1 MDTQNPIEE
10 GILKLVEKGYSAND
24 VYNIMT
30 QIGWIPEEVQLSMN
44 QIYERRAKENEDIA
58 RQRQEAID
66 KINASY
72 EDLKK
77 KAEPQ
82 QSDSFFGTFPGEP
95 SVELDALDELD
106 SQVLSNVA
114 KSNMLGNINNGASAL
129 MKSIEELNELKS
141 SIDDPSIPSEQR
153 RSAEKRIQSLENSIQ
168 AKYDNMRSDF
178 SNASAMGVDLNW
190 NLSLDLDQEKVDT
203 NPYRDLIVETHMAER
218 KESDAIR
225 DLGSSAASAYKE
237 FMGVDFPEIESIGD
251 LNDQLITMSFNR
263 GLDRARIEDESYGD
277 PYEDYNIEDYENSLE
292 DQSMIGSMG
301 RQFGSMLGGIFSGNA
316 QFLLDLGEYIN
327 ENRHLKY
334 ISPNLAN
341 LGMLQQLS
349 EGINRTTGFDTK
361 AELLDYKRRLRAED
375 AARSRARDKELWE
388 NPVFWGKG
396 MTERDEIILEQLNSG
411 AISTT
416 DAIELFAT
424 NLYQGI
430 ENTLPSAVYYGGLS
444 MMGPG
449 GIGAVVGSA
458 GSAKYGDLNLDRPD
472 LSFGEKVVISGV
484 VGGVEGVVNRFFRG
498 AEKMVLSP
506 AMRTIAPA
514 AIREMGKKAV
524 RQGAASRFFQNNALG
539 SILGEGAEEGIAYL
553 AELGITNAVDAAA
566 GRETERFSMYE
577 LLDQVQAGMLG
588 GGVFAGAGSLVKSV
602 ANRGHYET
610 RNRKLYLQKASS
622 ELRQKINSMPY
633 GAERQE
639 LRRQL
644 YNLNQE
650 YRDLSAQEVLTYGKF
665 SAQDR
670 SKIAKLNREIAFVED
685 MIKYKRDAAGI
696 RLNKDQLD
704 ALETRLSE
712 AMDLKKSIES
722 KYDSVDKTASEFS
735 KEEKTTAEDVN
746 GNEVE
751 TKSKRK
757 PKAESQK
764 KKQEAKQPAENDAES
779 KKAAVAAEFDETK
792 AEEAPA
798 EEAPAT
804 EETLTEETATEEAPA
819 TEQMPAAET
828 VDVSGE
834 AYEVS
839 RDPETGEVTGVVK
852 KSTGRKAK
860 AGSKNYNAAVEAS
873 SPKQQTEAQPAETEA
888 PVEAQPAPQ
897 ERTEADVISEGIDI
911 DTKKGLDLADRDT
924 VGEGEGKFSIDAA
937 SALGRLVKSFDL
949 MLEKT
954 GTKVIGL
961 SRAKFDELAQMRNP
975 EAFIAIKNQGDEIGG
990 FYDVVGNRIILPTD
1004 SRASDIQEEFA
1015 HAMFL
1020 PIINGRAN
1028 PEVQTKL
1035 YNELM
1040 DTIEDVR
1047 KSNPESKFVKDMDD
1061 RKKSYEAIKDEL
1073 KRREEMIM
1081 GYLLGYKNHRKELQ
1095 PKSGRIRQIIN
1106 SAFKALGQRGPL
1118 VLKTDSDLNALAEAM
1133 VAASEGR
1140 TVDVEATQE
1149 QVQEAQQ
1156 RARTPFSP
1164 DDLKQRKGESD
1175 AEYAQRLED
1184 MVTEVTGMKTGEQ
1197 VSREEGTQE
1206 GEVDQ
1211 EPSIDDLFSIRG
1223 RKNFDYL
1230 KDTEVFYTHYPTI
1243 GAEDIITVSSKY
1255 STPGF
1260 QKSVKVNDYFH
1271 FRNWYNKETGNQ
1283 RATRVTDMF
1292 YIDKNGVARN
1302 IKPPKPKVDRDGK
1315 AVYMQIPMSGHQRK
1329 VAKARQAESRQI
1341 ERLEKANE
1349 ISRQASA
1356 TWRRLPW
1363 HSMTNFDDFAP
1374 RLPER
1379 TKYRDLTS
1387 FDKIRYKEIQRENLM
1402 LAERLNMS
1410 REDFEN
1416 VAIEDG
1422 AVVRGETLGMR
1433 NLSKGVSP
1441 AAHPEIFQASNQ
1453 QLSEEANDGESIG
1466 DLFAIRKSR
1475 PAVEDGKT
1483 GHVMTDAQMKE
1494 GGFQEGDLSEVE
1506 DAVILR
1512 VFAYDRSLASMFKRV
1527 FSGIRAWSKPMPV
1540 RDIPGKSVLSTHV
1553 NSKMVEAEITVLT
1566 RAALK
1571 HLEETG
1577 NTKGKISVGIS
1588 PLSRKNVF
1596 RNPDVFKSI
1605 TDTIAFAVSKNPNKF
1620 RFDAARFLKKHYPK
1634 ISQAVENS
1642 RGAIS
1647 LSPESQEVI
1656 RSNKQDSKY
1665 ISDEVIIELLQFM
1678 GNNNELMNRAEGDTT
1693 FDLREKILDEKVV
1706 DLFFEAYKVKYPGSR
1721 IPKKQAKRK
1730 DDKVFRVAEFF
1741 NDPLFLKQKHGT
1753 LVGYKNFE
1761 YELVED
1767 PGGTRFR
1774 DKDGKSWKIKGLS
1787 SHMIKPGQAGQVGQ
1801 FRFALIADSESVG
1814 RGKILKEQPYIETI
1828 STEYES
1834 VSRSEMR
1841 SKGKA
1846 GYTIKQEYGPNQD
1859 VGDMTSI
1866 RPKMQK
1872 VETDQGTFEMSDLTG
1887 FQRWRNL
1894 WIRRLVDKYNDIFD
1908 IQKAIESQ
1916 AGRVSQSMDFKM
1928 KEELMYG
1935 KAAEELL
1942 KLDKKVDEIKKI
1954 MKKDGVS
1961 LSEINDYL
1969 YALHVPERNR
1979 VIKQRI
1985 EEENEERAKQKKKLK
2000 PVSEAGSGKTNQWAE
2015 ETLASFSGS
2024 KNAALEKI
2032 AKKVR
2037 DIQDNTR
2044 STMVGFG
2051 LESEE
2056 TIQAWNDMFDSYVP
2070 LAGIALDEESSATTS
2085 YPTGGAGLSVFGPMT
2100 KRAKGRKS
2108 AAENILA
2115 QVIAQN
2121 AATHVKSRTN
2131 EAVRSLYDLAEAN
2144 PNPRVWEVLD
2154 EANSIDPHVVSVRVD
2169 GEQKFIRFRDASN
2182 AEALRNMNLPETN
2195 LFLKILRA
2203 PSNWLRKSFTTLNPE
2218 FVVSNFA
2225 RDIQTA
2231 VFNAA
2236 AEADIE
2242 GGILN
2247 GEKVMGDIIKSVPST
2262 LKSLLRG
2269 QFGREQDAEMKRY
2282 YEDFKE
2288 DGAKTGWAY
2297 TKSLSDIA
2305 ADLESEV
2312 SETTGMQ
2319 KILGV
2324 GKNVVDFVEGLN
2336 EAFEDATRLAAY
2348 VAARKNGVSREKAA
2362 QLAKNI
2368 TVNFNKHGEW
2378 GQALNGVYLFF
2389 NASVQGTA
2397 RMFKTVGTLKPV
2409 TKPDGSSREWYE
2421 RANNAQKMAAGLTLF
2436 SAMVSMLN
2444 AALSDEDEDDVLFY
2458 DKIPDYVK
2466 ERNLIIMNPRDGK
2479 TYYKIPLPYGF
2490 NFFSNMGTVAADVS
2504 RGGMDADEGIYFL
2517 GQALVNAFSPISFGQ
2532 SESLGRSLAKGGI
2545 PTVAKPFFDA
2555 WGFNETY
2562 FGGPVA
2568 AEQLPF
2574 GTKRPESSMS
2584 FRSPESVKSWFA
2596 WMNEVTGGSDRVP
2609 GSVDIN
2615 PDRMWYVFEY
2625 FIGGAGNFV
2634 NRTGKTIR
2642 SVQGKFKDSDYDIAI
2657 NDIPFARIMYG
2668 EQSRYYDHGK
2678 YRDNETKVKQ
2688 LFLELKDT
2696 RDFNNPRYEGI
2707 VELNNLIKYS
2717 EKRLKALRDNRRKAR
2732 QIKDWTRRSIE
2743 VQKIMDEER
2752 IIIMNFNKR
2761 YNELRKD

>member
-1 MDTQNPIEE
+1 MGEENSLLEQQIRDLKQKGYPMRDIYDLLVHVGNEQSLVSQSMAETYEKIYEENIEE
-10 GILKLVEKGYSAND
+10 ERKRREEIKRQYEELSGLGY
-24 VYNIMT
+24 
-30 QIGWIPEEVQLSMN
+30 
-44 QIYERRAKENEDIA
+44 
-58 RQRQEAID
+58 
-66 KINASY
+66 
-72 EDLKK
+72 DLKK
-77 KAEPQ
+77 K
-82 QSDSFFGTFPGEP
+82 
-95 SVELDALDELD
+95 D
-106 SQVLSNVA
+106 SQSED
-114 KSNMLGNINNGASAL
+114 SAL
-129 MKSIEELNELKS
+129 ESFGEAEADPVSFSLRKADQDLIGTNYSLHTANELLNAIGTEDFKV
-141 SIDDPSIPSEQR
+141 
-153 RSAEKRIQSLENSIQ
+153 
-168 AKYDNMRSDF
+168 KYDNYIEAGGSIDGYDEDYVFDPFDKKDLTDKLTAKIKEDKRKISSTLGTFNNINRSLGIETNYETEDLEPYDLQNALKVSLERVKNDEQALNEMMPDFVNEEYERYQNDMKEIMDDVEGSGGLGYMMHGFGNIFMNSFLSQSQTQAKWFNDDDAVRQLRYHQDMMNRKHQMRGAEAKESWGF
-178 SNASAMGVDLNW
+178 SNQDAANASPTEASSLFFGKVANGGLNTDVFNDYMGTMLFTAADVVPQFIYWGAHSMHPLGLLSMGLQVGAMKNADL
-190 NLSLDLDQEKVDT
+190 
-203 NPYRDLIVETHMAER
+203 MAER
-218 KESDAIR
+218 
-225 DLGSSAASAYKE
+225 
-237 FMGVDFPEIESIGD
+237 PD
-251 LNDQLITMSFNR
+251 LNSFQR
-263 GLDRARIEDESYGD
+263 GA
-277 PYEDYNIEDYENSLE
+277 
-292 DQSMIGSMG
+292 
-301 RQFGSMLGGIFSGNA
+301 
-316 QFLLDLGEYIN
+316 
-327 ENRHLKY
+327 
-334 ISPNLAN
+334 
-341 LGMLQQLS
+341 LS
-349 EGINRTTGFDTK
+349 
-361 AELLDYKRRLRAED
+361 
-375 AARSRARDKELWE
+375 
-388 NPVFWGKG
+388 
-396 MTERDEIILEQLNSG
+396 
-411 AISTT
+411 
-416 DAIELFAT
+416 
-424 NLYQGI
+424 
-430 ENTLPSAVYYGGLS
+430 
-444 MMGPG
+444 
-449 GIGAVVGSA
+449 
-458 GSAKYGDLNLDRPD
+458 
-472 LSFGEKVVISGV
+472 VIAGV
-484 VGGVEGVVNRFFRG
+484 VESATAFVFRG
-498 AEKMVLSP
+498 AEK
-506 AMRTIAPA
+506 
-514 AIREMGKKAV
+514 
-524 RQGAASRFFQNNALG
+524 AL
-539 SILGEGAEEGIAYL
+539 
-553 AELGITNAVDAAA
+553 
-566 GRETERFSMYE
+566 
-577 LLDQVQAGMLG
+577 
-588 GGVFAGAGSLVKSV
+588 
-602 ANRGHYET
+602 
-610 RNRKLYLQKASS
+610 
-622 ELRQKINSMPY
+622 
-633 GAERQE
+633 
-639 LRRQL
+639 
-644 YNLNQE
+644 
-650 YRDLSAQEVLTYGKF
+650 
-665 SAQDR
+665 
-670 SKIAKLNREIAFVED
+670 
-685 MIKYKRDAAGI
+685 AAGI
-696 RLNKDQLD
+696 KAPGIKSGITKATKDFLKSGKAKSVFKDLGMNTLSEGFEEGFVSAMEWATLAAVDKASGRRVEDPDVTEMMDAFIMGAMGGNLATLSGNSVGKLMDVISHNNTEVQKKGILNAMADVRKRYEAAEFGSEEKIQLRKQLASLNGHLNEIMNEERITYNNFTPNDLKNVRSLHVEMRRLREMINSGRDMAGIQLNKEQIESLEQRLENVFAEKKRIEDKYASVDQ
-704 ALETRLSE
+704 AVSE
-712 AMDLKKSIES
+712 A
-722 KYDSVDKTASEFS
+722 SE
-735 KEEKTTAEDVN
+735 EEKTTVEDVD

-757 PKAESQK
+757 PKAEAQK

-779 KKAAVAAEFDETK
+779 KKAAVASEFDETK
-792 AEEAPA
+792 AEDTPA
-798 EEAPAT
+798 EEPTA
-804 EETLTEETATEEAPA
+804 TEETATEESLTEETPAPDQA
-819 TEQMPAAET
+819 PTAEE
-828 VDVSGE
+828 VDVNGE

-873 SPKQQTEAQPAETEA
+873 SPKQQPEAQQVEAEA
-888 PVEAQPAPQ
+888 PVETQPVSE
-897 ERTEADVISEGIDI
+897 ERTQADVIAEGIDI
-911 DTKKGLDLADRDT
+911 DTKKGLDLADRNN

-937 SALGRLVKSFDL
+937 SALGRLVKSFGS

-975 EAFIAIKNQGDEIGG
+975 EDFIAIKNKGKEIGG

-1004 SRASDIQEEFA
+1004 SKASDIQEEFA

-1040 DTIEDVR
+1040 DTIEDIR
-1047 KSNPESKFVKDMDD
+1047 KSNPNSKFVKDMDD
-1061 RKKSYEAIKDEL
+1061 RKESYDIFKDEL

-1106 SAFKALGQRGPL
+1106 SAFKALGQKGPL

-1140 TVDVEATQE
+1140 AVDVEATQE

-1156 RARTPFSP
+1156 RARTPFRP
-1164 DDLKQRKGESD
+1164 EDLKQRKGESD

-1197 VSREEGTQE
+1197 ISREEGAQE

-1211 EPSIDDLFSIRG
+1211 DPSIDDLFSIRG

-1374 RLPER
+1374 RLPEG
-1379 TKYRDLTS
+1379 KEYRDLTS
-1387 FDKIRYKEIQRENLM
+1387 YDKIRYREIQRENLM

-1416 VAIEDG
+1416 VAIADG

-1441 AAHPEIFQASNQ
+1441 VAHPEIFQASNQ

-1466 DLFAIRKSR
+1466 DLFAIKKSR
-1475 PAVEDGKT
+1475 PDVVDKKT
-1483 GHVMTDAQMKE
+1483 GHLMTDAQMKE

-1577 NTKGKISVGIS
+1577 NTKGKISIGVS
-1588 PLSRKNVF
+1588 PLSTKNVF

-1605 TDTIAFAVSKNPNKF
+1605 ADTIAFAVLKNPNKF
-1620 RFDAARFLKKHYPK
+1620 RFNAARFLSKNYSK

-1642 RGAIS
+1642 RGTTF
-1647 LSPESQEVI
+1647 LSPEAQEVI
-1656 RSNKQDSKY
+1656 RSNKKDSKY

-1693 FDLREKILDEKVV
+1693 FDLREKILDEKIV
-1706 DLFFEAYKVKYPGSR
+1706 DLFFEAYKVKYPGAR
-1721 IPKKQAKRK
+1721 IPKRDYKRK

-1753 LVGYKNFE
+1753 LIGYKNFE

-1767 PGGTRFR
+1767 PGGTKFR

-1787 SHMIKPGQAGQVGQ
+1787 SHMIKPGKTGQVGQ
-1801 FRFALIADSESVG
+1801 FRFALIADSEGIG

-1828 STEYES
+1828 STEYEG

-1841 SKGKA
+1841 EKGKA

-1859 VGDMTSI
+1859 VGDVMSI
-1866 RPKMQK
+1866 RPKMQN

-1954 MKKDGVS
+1954 MKADGVS

-2024 KNAALEKI
+2024 KKAALEKI

-2070 LAGIALDEESSATTS
+2070 LAGIAIDEESSATTS

-2144 PNPRVWEVLD
+2144 PNPKVWEVLD

-2247 GEKVMGDIIKSVPST
+2247 GEKVMGDIMKSVPST
-2262 LKSLLRG
+2262 LKALLRG
-2269 QFGREQDAEMKRY
+2269 QFGKEQDAEMKRY

-2319 KILGV
+2319 KVLGV

-2409 TKPDGSSREWYE
+2409 TRPDGSSREWYE

-2436 SAMVSMLN
+2436 SSMVAMLN

-2532 SESLGRSLAKGGI
+2532 SESFGRALAKGGI

-2584 FRSPESVKSWFA
+2584 FRSPEAVKNWFT
-2596 WMNEVTGGSDRVP
+2596 WLNEVTGGSDRVS
-2609 GSVDIN
+2609 GGVDIN

-2634 NRTGKTIR
+2634 SRTGKTIR
-2642 SVQGKFKDSDYDIAI
+2642 SVQGKFKDSDYDIAA
-2657 NDIPFARIMYG
+2657 NDIPFVRIMYG
-2668 EQSRYYDHGK
+2668 EQSKYYDHGK
-2678 YRDNETKVKQ
+2678 YRDNETEVKQ

-2707 VELNNLIKYS
+2707 VELNNMIKYS
-2717 EKRLKALRDNRRKAR
+2717 EKRLKVLRENRRKAR

-2743 VQKIMDEER
+2743 VQKIMDQER
-2752 IIIMNFNKR
+2752 TIIMNFNKR

>member
-1 MDTQNPIEE
+1 MNEENSLLEQQIRDLKQKGYPMRDIYDLLVHVGNDGSLVGQSMADTYKKIYEENIEE
-10 GILKLVEKGYSAND
+10 ERKRREEMQKKYDAIIGGGY
-24 VYNIMT
+24 
-30 QIGWIPEEVQLSMN
+30 
-44 QIYERRAKENEDIA
+44 
-58 RQRQEAID
+58 
-66 KINASY
+66 
-72 EDLKK
+72 DLKK
-77 KAEPQ
+77 K
-82 QSDSFFGTFPGEP
+82 DSPGEDLPLESFGGYPETQADPLAFSIRQNDEQFIGVGYQLNAIQNLLEQASSEYNPQEFQKAYDEFVSSGLSISGYDEDYRYQP
-95 SVELDALDELD
+95 SDVDDIIAKLRDLKSNKQTDLGGYISKSNELNKAAGYETNYDPQDPYSIQEAQRDAVSRIRREEALLEESMPEFVNEDWKGYTEDMREARENAAETSSLGYLMRGFGNRYLDAFYSVQQTKANWWGDDEAVRQLRYHQD
-106 SQVLSNVA
+106 LMRNQRALSKQEMLNRHV
-114 KSNMLGNINNGASAL
+114 SNEGVRNLRVSEHVGNYFSKAL
-129 MKSIEELNELKS
+129 
-141 SIDDPSIPSEQR
+141 
-153 RSAEKRIQSLENSIQ
+153 
-168 AKYDNMRSDF
+168 
-178 SNASAMGVDLNW
+178 
-190 NLSLDLDQEKVDT
+190 
-203 NPYRDLIVETHMAER
+203 
-218 KESDAIR
+218 
-225 DLGSSAASAYKE
+225 
-237 FMGVDFPEIESIGD
+237 
-251 LNDQLITMSFNR
+251 
-263 GLDRARIEDESYGD
+263 
-277 PYEDYNIEDYENSLE
+277 
-292 DQSMIGSMG
+292 
-301 RQFGSMLGGIFSGNA
+301 SGNA
-316 QFLLDLGEYIN
+316 TLEDSMDYASRLLI
-327 ENRHLKY
+327 
-334 ISPNLAN
+334 
-341 LGMLQQLS
+341 
-349 EGINRTTGFDTK
+349 EGADV
-361 AELLDYKRRLRAED
+361 
-375 AARSRARDKELWE
+375 AADF
-388 NPVFWGKG
+388 VYWGAQIMAG
-396 MTERDEIILEQLNSG
+396 PAGL
-411 AISTT
+411 
-416 DAIELFAT
+416 
-424 NLYQGI
+424 
-430 ENTLPSAVYYGGLS
+430 LS
-444 MMGPG
+444 MGTQ
-449 GIGAVVGSA
+449 ISA
-458 GSAKYGDLNLDRPD
+458 TKNADLLADRPD
-472 LSFGEKVVISGV
+472 LSPLQRGALSITAGI
-484 VGGVEGVVNRFFRG
+484 VETAAGMVFKG
-498 AEKMVLSP
+498 AEKSLASGIRSLGTPSRIASASKYLKGGGRKGIMDNVLGGALSEGFEEGFVTSMDWATQAMVDKAAGKRVDDPDIYELTDAFILGSMGGGGGTLTGNMLTSTASFMGHGDNFVNRM
-506 AMRTIAPA
+506 AMEKN
-514 AIREMGKKAV
+514 IREIESQYYQAP
-524 RQGAASRFFQNNALG
+524 LG
-539 SILGEGAEEGIAYL
+539 SVEKSQLRNQLQGLRNQLREMRSDEARAYD
-553 AELGITNAVDAAA
+553 N
-566 GRETERFSMYE
+566 FSLE
-577 LLDQVQAGMLG
+577 D
-588 GGVFAGAGSLVKSV
+588 K
-602 ANRGHYET
+602 
-610 RNRKLYLQKASS
+610 
-622 ELRQKINSMPY
+622 QKI
-633 GAERQE
+633 RKIDQE
-639 LRRQL
+639 LARLR
-644 YNLNQE
+644 
-650 YRDLSAQEVLTYGKF
+650 
-665 SAQDR
+665 
-670 SKIAKLNREIAFVED
+670 D
-685 MIKYKRDAAGI
+685 MIRAKKDRAGI
-696 RLNKDQLD
+696 RLNKEQVQQMKDRFDQGW
-704 ALETRLSE
+704 E
-712 AMDLKKSIES
+712 LKKEIES
-722 KYDSVDKTASEFS
+722 KYDSPDTAGAKATEDQ
-735 KEEKTTAEDVN
+735 TVTAEDID
-746 GNEVE
+746 GNEVQTTE
-751 TKSKRK
+751 KRHSEK
-757 PKAESQK
+757 EVKERKQK
-764 KKQEAKQPAENDAES
+764 AKQPVENDDES

-792 AEEAPA
+792 AEEPTE
-798 EEAPAT
+798 EEAPSEQVA
-804 EETLTEETATEEAPA
+804 EPSAEAEPEAEPEAEAEAPA
-819 TEQMPAAET
+819 PDQAPTPET
-828 VDVSGE
+828 VDVNGE
-834 AYEVS
+834 EYEVS
-839 RDPETGEVTGVVK
+839 RDPETGDVTQVVK

-860 AGSKNYNAAVEAS
+860 AGSKNYNAAVEAA
-873 SPKQQTEAQPAETEA
+873 SPKQQPEAQTEQPQPAETE
-888 PVEAQPAPQ
+888 PTVEAQPETG
-897 ERTEADVISEGIDI
+897 ERTEADVVAEGIDI
-911 DTKKGLDLADRDT
+911 DTKKGLDLSDRDN
-924 VGEGEGKFSIDAA
+924 VGDGPGKFSIEAA
-937 SALGRLVKSFDL
+937 SALGRLVKSFGL
-949 MLEKT
+949 MLDKT

-961 SRAKFDELAQMRNP
+961 SRDKFDELSEMRNP
-975 EAFIAIKNQGDEIGG
+975 EAFIAIKNKGGEIGG

-1004 SRASDIQEEFA
+1004 SEASDIQEEFG

-1047 KSNPESKFVKDMDD
+1047 KSNPESKFVKDMDE
-1061 RKKSYEAIKDEL
+1061 RKKAYEVFKDEL

-1140 TVDVEATQE
+1140 AVDVEVTQE

-1156 RARTPFSP
+1156 RARTAFRPE
-1164 DDLKQRKGESD
+1164 DLVQREGES
-1175 AEYAQRLED
+1175 EED
-1184 MVTEVTGMKTGEQ
+1184 FAKRIDEIVTKVTGIKTGEQ
-1197 VSREEGTQE
+1197 VSAEEADPNIE
-1206 GEVDQ
+1206 EDQ
-1211 EPSIDDLFSIRG
+1211 EPSIDDLFSVRG

-1230 KDTEVFYTHYPTI
+1230 KDTEVFYTHYPSI
-1243 GAEDIITVSSKY
+1243 GPEDIITTSGRY
-1255 STPGF
+1255 STRGF

-1283 RATRVTDMF
+1283 RADRVTDMF

-1302 IKPPKPKVDRDGK
+1302 IRPPKPKVDKEGK
-1315 AVYMQIPMSGHQRK
+1315 PVYMPIPMSSYQRR
-1329 VAKARQAESRQI
+1329 VAKAIRTEKEVSG
-1341 ERLEKANE
+1341 RLKEANE
-1349 ISRQASA
+1349 ISNQASE

-1374 RLPER
+1374 RLPDG
-1379 TKYRDLTS
+1379 KGYMDLS
-1387 FDKIRYKEIQRENLM
+1387 SYDKIRYREIQRENLM

-1422 AVVRGETLGMR
+1422 AEVRGVTLGMR

-1466 DLFAIRKSR
+1466 DLFAIKKNR
-1475 PAVEDGKT
+1475 PAVKEGKT
-1483 GHVMTDAQMKE
+1483 GHVMTDAQMRE
-1494 GGFQEGDLSEVE
+1494 GGFEQGDLSEVE

-1527 FSGIRAWSKPMPV
+1527 FSGIRAWSRPMPV
-1540 RDIPGKSVLSTHV
+1540 RDIPGKHVLSTHV
-1553 NSKMVEAEITVLT
+1553 NSKMVEAEITVFT

-1577 NTKGKISVGIS
+1577 NTKGKIAVGIS
-1588 PLSRKNVF
+1588 PLSIKNVF

-1605 TDTIAFAVSKNPNKF
+1605 TDTVAFAVSKNPNKF
-1620 RFDAARFLKKHYPK
+1620 RFEAARFLKKNYSK

-1642 RGAIS
+1642 RGTVF
-1647 LSPESQEVI
+1647 LSPEAQEVI

-1665 ISDEVIIELLQFM
+1665 ISDAVIIELLEFM
-1678 GNNNELMNRAEGDTT
+1678 GNHNEFMNRPEGTTT
-1693 FDLREKILDEKVV
+1693 FDVREKILDEKIV
-1706 DLFFEAYKVKYPGSR
+1706 DLFFEAYKVKYPGAR

-1741 NDPLFLKQKHGT
+1741 NDELFLKQKHGT
-1753 LVGYKNFE
+1753 LLGYKMLD

-1767 PGGTRFR
+1767 PGGMKFR
-1774 DKDGKSWKIKGLS
+1774 DKDGKAWKIKGLS
-1787 SHMIKPGQAGQVGQ
+1787 SHMIKPGKAGQVGQ

-1828 STEYES
+1828 STDYED
-1834 VSRSEMR
+1834 VSRAAMR
-1841 SKGKA
+1841 EKGKA

-1859 VGDMTSI
+1859 VGDVTSI
-1866 RPKMQK
+1866 RPKMRK

-1894 WIRRLVDKYNDIFD
+1894 WVRRLVDKYNDIFD

-1916 AGRVSQSMDFKM
+1916 AGKISQSMDFKM

-1942 KLDKKVDEIKKI
+1942 KLDKKVDDIKKI
-1954 MKKDGVS
+1954 MKEEGVS

-2000 PVSEAGSGKTNQWAE
+2000 PVNEAGSGKTNKWAQ
-2015 ETLASFSGS
+2015 ETLEGFKGP
-2024 KNAALEKI
+2024 KRAALEKI
-2032 AKKVR
+2032 AKKVK

-2044 STMVGFG
+2044 STMVDFG

-2056 TIQAWNDMFDSYVP
+2056 TIQAWNDMFESYVP
-2070 LAGIALDEESSATTS
+2070 LAGIAIDEESSANTS

-2144 PNPRVWEVLD
+2144 PNPKVWEVLD
-2154 EANSIDPHVVSVRVD
+2154 EANSLDPHVVSVRVD
-2169 GEQKFIRFRDASN
+2169 GEQKFIRFKDASN

-2421 RANNAQKMAAGLTLF
+2421 RVNNAQKMAAGLTLF
-2436 SAMVSMLN
+2436 SAMISMLN

-2490 NFFSNMGTVAADVS
+2490 NIFSNMGTVAADVS

-2532 SESLGRSLAKGGI
+2532 SESLGRTLAKGGI

-2584 FRSPESVKSWFA
+2584 FRSPDAVKSWFA
-2596 WMNEVTGGSDRVP
+2596 WMNEVTGGSDRVS

-2642 SVQGKFKDSDYDIAI
+2642 SVQGKFKDSDYDIAV

-2678 YRDNETKVKQ
+2678 YRDNETKVSQ
-2688 LFLELKDT
+2688 LYLELKDT
-2696 RDFNNPRYEGI
+2696 RDFKNPRYDGI
-2707 VELNNLIKYS
+2707 IELDRILKHS
-2717 EKRLKALRDNRRKAR
+2717 EKQLKALRDQRRKAR

-2743 VQKIMDEER
+2743 VQRIMDEER
-2752 IIIMNFNKR
+2752 KIIMKFNKR
-2761 YNELRKD
+2761 YDELRKD